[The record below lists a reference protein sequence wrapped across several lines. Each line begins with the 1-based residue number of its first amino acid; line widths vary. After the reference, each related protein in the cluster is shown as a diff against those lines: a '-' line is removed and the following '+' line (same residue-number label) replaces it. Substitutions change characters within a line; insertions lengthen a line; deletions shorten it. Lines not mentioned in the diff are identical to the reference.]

1 MTNKYMYFVAN
12 WKMYGDLKTLK
23 SLNKVMKFSKS
34 NKNYKFKMIY
44 CPPNT
49 LLYPFI
55 KKLKNSSISTGAQ
68 NCHSHETYGP
78 FTGSV
83 SSKMIKTIGAE
94 FVIIG
99 HSENRSSGDTDHL
112 INKKIK
118 SAINNGLKVIFCFGE
133 SLNQRKKKLTNKVLF
148 NQIKKGISSIKK
160 TQNIIFAYEPIWS
173 IGTGAILKKSDLEDN
188 IEFIKNKLKINLKI
202 KKPKVIYGGSVNPKN
217 INNLKEI
224 NNIDGF
230 LIGGASLDS
239 KKFIDIVKKT
249 FI

>member
-1 MTNKYMYFVAN
+1 MYFVAN
-12 WKMYGDLKTLK
+12 WKMYGDLKSLK
-23 SLNKVMKFSKS
+23 SLDKVIKFSKS
-34 NKNYKFKMIY
+34 NQNYKHKIIY

-49 LLYPFI
+49 LLHPFI
-55 KKLKNSSISTGAQ
+55 NKVKKSTISIGAQ
-68 NCHSHETYGP
+68 NCHTHESYGP

-83 SSKMIKTIGAE
+83 SSKMIKSIGAK

-99 HSENRSSGDTDHL
+99 HSENRSYGDTDTV

-118 SAINNGLKVIFCFGE
+118 SSINNGLKVIFCFGE
-133 SLNQRKKKLTNKVLF
+133 TLNQRKKKLTNNVLF
-148 NQIKKGISSIKK
+148 NQIKKGIFSIKK
-160 TQNIIFAYEPIWS
+160 KQNIIFAYEPIWS
-173 IGTGAILKKSDLEDN
+173 IGTGAVLKKSDLEMN
-188 IEFIKNKLKINLKI
+188 VRFIKNKLKTKLNVTN
-202 KKPKVIYGGSVNPKN
+202 PKVIYGGSVNPKN